1 MAKYLKKMTEEE
13 REKGLLFLE
22 TTVVALQK
30 VTQAPQATAEQVAR
44 AYELLA
50 ETVIAK
56 ARITSMKGI
65 EHD

>member
-13 REKGLLFLE
+13 REKGLLFVE
-22 TTVVALQK
+22 TTMVALQK
-30 VTQAPQATAEQVAR
+30 VANSSQATTEQVER